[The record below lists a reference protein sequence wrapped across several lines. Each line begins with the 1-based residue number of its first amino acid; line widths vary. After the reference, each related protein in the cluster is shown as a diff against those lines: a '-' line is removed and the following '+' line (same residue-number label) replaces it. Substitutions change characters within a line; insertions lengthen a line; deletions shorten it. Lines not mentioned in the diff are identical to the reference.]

1 MIDQTV
7 LPFKLGSTKDCLT
20 PHAGLSLL
28 GEFAYALKLPEEVEE
43 EMPAPGS
50 GAGYSAWEYV
60 FPLVLML
67 NGGGRSLE
75 DLRELREDG
84 GLREVL
90 KLEEIPSSDA
100 VGDWLRRMGRRG
112 GILGLDKVNQ
122 RLIEFGLKSD
132 SRTFLIAFSLK
143 S

>member
-1 MIDQTV
+1 
-7 LPFKLGSTKDCLT
+7 
-20 PHAGLSLL
+20 
-28 GEFAYALKLPEEVEE
+28 
-43 EMPAPGS
+43 
-50 GAGYSAWEYV
+50 
-60 FPLVLML
+60 ML

-90 KLEEIPSSDA
+90 KLEDIPSSDA